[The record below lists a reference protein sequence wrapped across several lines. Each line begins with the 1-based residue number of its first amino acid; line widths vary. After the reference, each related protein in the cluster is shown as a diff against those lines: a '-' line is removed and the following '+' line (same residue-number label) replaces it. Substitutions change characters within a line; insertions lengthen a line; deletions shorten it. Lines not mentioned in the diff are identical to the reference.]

1 MPHKSN
7 YVKMLCKFIKTSQRP
22 PVVESPLIA
31 SEGDGEAILQRGDFF
46 LSRIRMWGEQKIPK
60 RTSPSKIYKMIL

>member
-1 MPHKSN
+1 
-7 YVKMLCKFIKTSQRP
+7 MLCKFIKTSQRP

-46 LSRIRMWGEQKIPK
+46 IKNRYVWGAKD
-60 RTSPSKIYKMIL
+60 T